1 MDWLAAPDYWLTR
14 FVFER
19 ALGAI
24 YLIAFLVTLNQF
36 QPLLGERGLLPAPE
50 FIRAVPFRASPTL
63 FHLIGYSD
71 RRLMIAAWAGVVLA
85 AVATIG
91 LFDGVGLTV
100 PFASMVIFALLW
112 VLYLSIVNI
121 GQTFY
126 SFGWESLLLET
137 GFLAIF
143 LGPVT
148 TAPQF
153 SLVVLLRWLLFRVE
167 FGAGLIKMRGDRCW
181 RDLTCLYYHHETQ
194 PMPNP
199 LSWYFH
205 HIPKRLHRA
214 EVLGNHFAQLVVPW
228 FLFFPQPI
236 ASIAGLVIVL
246 TQSWLVLSGNFA
258 WLNFLTIALA
268 ISAFDNAALG
278 RIFPLSSMPSLESPV
293 WYLGVVLAVTALI
306 VFLSHRPARNL
317 LSRRQIMNASFDP
330 FHIVGTYGAFGS
342 VTKERYE
349 IVIEG
354 TAEPMLTPQTVWR
367 EYEFKGKP
375 GDVRRRPPQ
384 VAPYHLRLDWLMWF
398 AAMSSPMYHE
408 WFIPLLGKL
417 LESDRPTLRLLR
429 MDPFAGNSPRFVRA
443 LLYLYRFTTPK
454 ERRETGAWWHRELV
468 GDYVPPVSLR
478 GRKSEPIRTRI

>member
-14 FVFER
+14 FIFER
-19 ALGAI
+19 VLGVI
-24 YLIAFLVTLNQF
+24 YFVAFLVTINQF
-36 QPLLGERGLLPAPE
+36 RPLLGERGLLPAPV

-71 RRLMIAAWAGVVLA
+71 RKLMTVAWAGVVLSVV
-85 AVATIG
+85 AVTG
-91 LFDGVGLTV
+91 WLDGPNYPI
-100 PFASMVIFALLW
+100 PFASMVVFALLW

-148 TAPQF
+148 TTPQF
-153 SLVVLLRWLLFRVE
+153 SLIVLMRWLLFRVE

-181 RDLTCLYYHHETQ
+181 RDLTCLYYHH
-194 PMPNP
+194 
-199 LSWYFH
+199 L
-205 HIPKRLHRA
+205 PKRLHRA

-228 FLFFPQPI
+228 FLFFPQPV
-236 ASIAGLVIVL
+236 ATVAGIIIVG

-258 WLNFLTIALA
+258 WLNVLTIALA
-268 ISAFDNAALG
+268 ISAFDDAALG
-278 RIFPLSSMPSLESPV
+278 RIFPLTPSLPQDTPI
-293 WYLGVVLAVTALI
+293 WYLVIVLAVTALI
-306 VFLSHRPARNL
+306 VFLSYRPARNL

-330 FHIVGTYGAFGS
+330 LHIVGTYGAFGS
-342 VTKERYE
+342 VTKERFE
-349 IVIEG
+349 VVIEG
-354 TAEPMLTPQTVWR
+354 TAEPVLTPQTVWR

-375 GDVRRRPPQ
+375 GDVKRRPPQ

-408 WFIPLLGKL
+408 WFVPLLGKL

-429 MDPFAGNSPRFVRA
+429 RDPFGGQPPRFVRA
-443 LLYLYRFTTPK
+443 LLYLYRFTTPT
-454 ERRETGAWWHRELV
+454 EHRETGVWWHRELV

-478 GRKSEPIRTRI
+478 GSR

>member
-1 MDWLAAPDYWLTR
+1 MDWLDAPDYWLTR

-19 ALGAI
+19 ALGGI
-24 YLIAFLVTLNQF
+24 YLVAFLVAVNQF
-36 QPLLGERGLLPAPE
+36 RPLLGERGLLPAPE

-71 RRLMIAAWAGVVLA
+71 RRLVVITWAGA
-85 AVATIG
+85 ALSVVATLG
-91 LFDGVGLTV
+91 LLDGVGYTI
-100 PFASMVIFALLW
+100 PFASMAIFALLW
-112 VLYLSIVNI
+112 ILYLSIVNV

-143 LGPVT
+143 LGPAT

-153 SLVVLLRWLLFRVE
+153 SLIVLMRWLLFRVE

-205 HIPKRLHRA
+205 HLPKRLHRM

-228 FLFFPQPI
+228 FLFFPQPV
-236 ASIAGLVIVL
+236 ATLAGVVIVA

-258 WLNFLTIALA
+258 WLNFVTIALA
-268 ISAFDNAALG
+268 ISAFDNAALA
-278 RIFPLSSMPSLESPV
+278 RIFPVAPSDALTTPLP
-293 WYLGVVLAVTALI
+293 YLALALAYTALI
-306 VFLSHRPARNL
+306 VVLSYRPARNL

-342 VTKERYE
+342 VTKERFE

-354 TAEPMLTPQTVWR
+354 TAEPVLTPQTVWR

-375 GDVRRRPPQ
+375 GGIKRRPPQ

-408 WFIPLLGKL
+408 WFVPFLVKL
-417 LESDRPTLRLLR
+417 LQADRPTLGLLR
-429 MDPFAGNSPRFVRA
+429 NDPFDGKSPRFVRA
-443 LLYLYRFTTPK
+443 LLYLYRFTTRM

-468 GDYVPPVSLR
+468 ADYVPPVSLR
-478 GRKSEPIRTRI
+478 GAGSS